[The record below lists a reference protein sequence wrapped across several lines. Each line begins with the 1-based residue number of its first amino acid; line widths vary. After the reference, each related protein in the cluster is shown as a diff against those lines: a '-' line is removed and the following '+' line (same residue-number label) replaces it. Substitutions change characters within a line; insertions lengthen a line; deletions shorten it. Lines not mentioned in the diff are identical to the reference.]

1 MQHTKKYDI
10 MHNTKTLTTIAMTM
24 AMMAATSC
32 SSDKQDENII
42 DRPTE
47 VKIENRHY
55 SIDVLEALGRVSAP
69 AVSPDGK
76 KVLYNVSY
84 ESVEQNKSN
93 NDLYVMNIDGT
104 EQTRLTRT
112 AKSEGGAAWIDGGDK
127 IAFIYAEGG
136 APQLW
141 VMNADGSGRKCV
153 SNIENGIEGFL
164 FSPDSKKVILISTV
178 KYSREAKDVY
188 SDLPEATGRVIDD
201 LMYKHWDTWTKDI
214 PHPFLADFDGN
225 ELTNIEDIMAAEPYE
240 CPMRPFGG
248 IESFSWSP
256 DGKSLVYCSR
266 KKTGMEYALS
276 TNSDLYLYSLEDK
289 STRNLTEGM
298 MGYDTNPAFSPDGTQ
313 LAWLS
318 MEHDGYESDK
328 NRIFVMDMA
337 TGEKRDLTIDWDY
350 AADAIAWNPNGKNIY
365 FTAPH
370 LGVTPIFSIN
380 VESREVK
387 TVAEGVCD
395 YASLSPAGE
404 NTLISMYHSFLAPNE
419 VCAITD
425 GKVTKLT
432 SVNDELLAA
441 VDMPKVEKRMVTTT
455 DGKEM
460 TTWVLYPAD
469 FDPSKKYPAILYC
482 QGGPQQAVSQ
492 FWSYRWNL
500 ALMAAQ
506 GYIVIAPNRRGLPG
520 FGTEWN
526 AQISKDYP
534 GQNMRDYLSAVDDM
548 KKEAYIDGEHIGA
561 VGASYGGY
569 SVYWLA
575 GNHDGRFACLIAH
588 AGIFNIETQYLETEE
603 MWFANWDMGGA
614 YWDKDNKAAQNT
626 FANGSPHRFIDK
638 WTAPI
643 LITHGEY
650 DFRILSSQGEMAFN
664 AARLRGIPAEMLI
677 FPDENHW
684 ILKPQNAVM
693 WQRVFFRWLDKWLK
707 GVDYQNPPLYQPADK
722 E

>member
-1 MQHTKKYDI
+1 MKKL
-10 MHNTKTLTTIAMTM
+10 KFLSLIAMTIPF
-24 AMMAATSC
+24 AAATSC
-32 SSDKQDENII
+32 CSDDCNDENII
-42 DRPTE
+42 ERPAE

-55 SIDVLEALGRVSAP
+55 SIDVLEALGRVSGP
-69 AVSPDGK
+69 EVSPDGK
-76 KVLYNVSY
+76 KVLFNISY
-84 ESVEQNKSN
+84 ENVEQNKSN
-93 NDLYVMNIDGT
+93 NELYVMNIDGT
-104 EQTRLTRT
+104 EQVRLTRT
-112 AKSEGGAAWIDGGDK
+112 AKSEGGATWIEEGK
-127 IAFIYAEGG
+127 RIAFIYADKDGV
-136 APQLW
+136 PQLW
-141 VMNADGSGRKCV
+141 VMNADGSDRKCV
-153 SNIENGIEGFL
+153 SNFENGVEGFK

-188 SDLPEATGRVIDD
+188 ADLPNATGRVIDD
-201 LMYKHWDTWTKDI
+201 LMYKHWDQWTKDI
-214 PHPFLADFDGN
+214 PHPFLADFSGDGIS
-225 ELTNIEDIMAAEPYE
+225 NIEDIMAAEPYE

-248 IESFSWSP
+248 AESFAWAP

-266 KKTGMEYALS
+266 KKTGLEYALS
-276 TNSDLYLYSLEDK
+276 TNSDLYLYNLEDK
-289 STRNLTEGM
+289 TTRNLTEGM
-298 MGYDTNPAFSPDGTQ
+298 MGYDTNPAFSPDGNQ

-318 MEHDGYESDK
+318 MEHDGYESEK

-337 TGEKRDLTIDWDY
+337 TGEKRDLTTDWDY
-350 AADAIAWNPNGKNIY
+350 TADAVAWNPNGKDIY
-365 FTAPH
+365 FIAAYQ
-370 LGVTPIFSIN
+370 GVTPIFSIN
-380 VESREVK
+380 VESKEVK
-387 TVAEGVCD
+387 TVADGVCD
-395 YASLSPAGE
+395 YAALCPAGE
-404 NTLISMYHSFLAPNE
+404 NKLISMFHSFCAPNE
-419 VCAITD
+419 ICSIENGT
-425 GKVTKLT
+425 VTKIT
-432 SVNDELLAA
+432 SINDELLAA
-441 VDMPKVEKRMVTTT
+441 VDMPKVEKRLIPTT

-460 TTWVLYPAD
+460 TTWVLYPAN
-469 FDPSKKYPAILYC
+469 FDANKKYPAILYC

-520 FGTEWN
+520 FGTEWEE
-526 AQISKDYP
+526 QISKDYP

-548 KKEAYIDGEHIGA
+548 KKESYVDADHIGA

-588 AGIFNIETQYLETEE
+588 AGIFNMEAQYLETEE

-626 FANGSPHRFIDK
+626 FANGSPHRFVDK

-664 AARLRGIPAEMLI
+664 AARLRGVPAEMLI

-707 GVDYQNPPLYQPADK
+707 GEDYVNPPLYAAPEEK
-722 E
+722 

>member
-1 MQHTKKYDI
+1 MKKL
-10 MHNTKTLTTIAMTM
+10 KFLSLIAMTIPF
-24 AMMAATSC
+24 AAATSC
-32 SSDKQDENII
+32 CSDDCNDENII
-42 DRPTE
+42 ERPAE

-55 SIDVLEALGRVSAP
+55 SIDVLEALGRVSGP
-69 AVSPDGK
+69 EVSPDGK
-76 KVLYNVSY
+76 KVLFNISY
-84 ESVEQNKSN
+84 ENVEQNKSN
-93 NDLYVMNIDGT
+93 NELYVMNIDGT
-104 EQTRLTRT
+104 EQVRLTRT
-112 AKSEGGAAWIDGGDK
+112 AKSEGGATWIEEGK
-127 IAFIYAEGG
+127 RIAFIYADKDGV
-136 APQLW
+136 PQLW
-141 VMNADGSGRKCV
+141 VMNADGSDRKCV
-153 SNIENGIEGFL
+153 SNFENGVEGFK

-188 SDLPEATGRVIDD
+188 ADLPNATGRVIDD
-201 LMYKHWDTWTKDI
+201 LMYKHWDQWTKDI
-214 PHPFLADFDGN
+214 PHPFLADFSGDGIS
-225 ELTNIEDIMAAEPYE
+225 NIEDIMAAEPYE

-248 IESFSWSP
+248 AESFAWAP

-266 KKTGMEYALS
+266 KKTGLEYALS
-276 TNSDLYLYSLEDK
+276 TNSDLYLYNLEDK
-289 STRNLTEGM
+289 TTRNLTEGM
-298 MGYDTNPAFSPDGTQ
+298 MGYDTNPAFSPDGNQ

-318 MEHDGYESDK
+318 MEHDGYESEK

-337 TGEKRDLTIDWDY
+337 TGEKRDLTTDWDY
-350 AADAIAWNPNGKNIY
+350 TADAVAWNPNGKDIY
-365 FTAPH
+365 FIAAYQ
-370 LGVTPIFSIN
+370 GVTPIFSIN
-380 VESREVK
+380 VESKEVK
-387 TVAEGVCD
+387 TVADGVCD
-395 YASLSPAGE
+395 YAALCPAGE
-404 NTLISMYHSFLAPNE
+404 NKLISMFHSFCAPNE
-419 VCAITD
+419 ICSIENGT
-425 GKVTKLT
+425 VTKIT
-432 SVNDELLAA
+432 SINDELLAA
-441 VDMPKVEKRMVTTT
+441 VDMPKVEKRLIPTT

-460 TTWVLYPAD
+460 TTWVLYPAN
-469 FDPSKKYPAILYC
+469 FDANKKYPAILYC

-520 FGTEWN
+520 FGTEWEE
-526 AQISKDYP
+526 QISKDYP

-548 KKEAYIDGEHIGA
+548 KKESYVDAEHIGA

-588 AGIFNIETQYLETEE
+588 AGIFNMEAQYLETEE

-626 FANGSPHRFIDK
+626 FANGSPHRFVDK

-664 AARLRGIPAEMLI
+664 AARLRGVPAEMLI

-707 GVDYQNPPLYQPADK
+707 GEDYVNPPLYAAPEEK
-722 E
+722 

>member
-1 MQHTKKYDI
+1 M
-10 MHNTKTLTTIAMTM
+10 
-24 AMMAATSC
+24 
-32 SSDKQDENII
+32 
-42 DRPTE
+42 
-47 VKIENRHY
+47 
-55 SIDVLEALGRVSAP
+55 
-69 AVSPDGK
+69 
-76 KVLYNVSY
+76 
-84 ESVEQNKSN
+84 
-93 NDLYVMNIDGT
+93 
-104 EQTRLTRT
+104 
-112 AKSEGGAAWIDGGDK
+112 
-127 IAFIYAEGG
+127 
-136 APQLW
+136 
-141 VMNADGSGRKCV
+141 
-153 SNIENGIEGFL
+153 
-164 FSPDSKKVILISTV
+164 
-178 KYSREAKDVY
+178 
-188 SDLPEATGRVIDD
+188 
-201 LMYKHWDTWTKDI
+201 
-214 PHPFLADFDGN
+214 
-225 ELTNIEDIMAAEPYE
+225 
-240 CPMRPFGG
+240 
-248 IESFSWSP
+248 
-256 DGKSLVYCSR
+256 
-266 KKTGMEYALS
+266 
-276 TNSDLYLYSLEDK
+276 
-289 STRNLTEGM
+289 
-298 MGYDTNPAFSPDGTQ
+298 
-313 LAWLS
+313 
-318 MEHDGYESDK
+318 
-328 NRIFVMDMA
+328 
-337 TGEKRDLTIDWDY
+337 
-350 AADAIAWNPNGKNIY
+350 
-365 FTAPH
+365 
-370 LGVTPIFSIN
+370 
-380 VESREVK
+380 K

-460 TTWVLYPAD
+460 TTWVLYPTE
-469 FDPSKKYPAILYC
+469 FDPSKKYPPIVYC

-500 ALMAAQ
+500 ELMASQ
-506 GYIVIAPNRRGLPG
+506 GYIVIAPNRRGLQG

-626 FANGSPHRFIDK
+626 FANGSPHRFVDK

-664 AARLRGIPAEMLI
+664 AARLRGVPAEMLI

>member
-1 MQHTKKYDI
+1 
-10 MHNTKTLTTIAMTM
+10 MTV
-24 AMMAATSC
+24 AMMATTSC
-32 SSDKQDENII
+32 SSDKEEANII
-42 DRPTE
+42 DRPTD
-47 VKIENRHY
+47 VKIENRQY
-55 SIDVLEALGRVSAP
+55 SIDVLEALGRVSGP

-93 NDLYVMNIDGT
+93 NDLYVKNIDGT
-104 EQTRLTRT
+104 DSVRLTKT
-112 AKSEGGAAWIDGGDK
+112 AKSEGGAAWIENGEK
-127 IAFIYAEGG
+127 IAFLYADEAGV
-136 APQLW
+136 PQLW

-153 SNIENGIEGFL
+153 SSLENGVEGFK
-164 FSPDSKKVILISTV
+164 FSPDSKKVVLVSSV

-188 SDLPEATGRVIDD
+188 SDLPEATGRIIDD
-201 LMYKHWDTWTKDI
+201 LMYKHWDQWTKDI
-214 PHPFLADFDGN
+214 PHPFVGDFTGDKVEN
-225 ELTNIEDIMAAEPYE
+225 VEDIMASEPYE

-248 IESFSWSP
+248 VEAFAWSP
-256 DGKSLVYCSR
+256 DSKSLVYSSR
-266 KKTGMEYALS
+266 KKTGLEYAVS
-276 TNSDLYLYSLEDK
+276 TNSDLYLYTLEDK

-298 MGYDTNPAFSPDGTQ
+298 MGYDTNPAFSPDGTK

-337 TGEKRDLTIDWDY
+337 TGEKTDLTSDWDY
-350 AADAIAWNPNGKNIY
+350 TASEIAWNTDGKSIY
-365 FTAPH
+365 FIAAYQ
-370 LGVTPIFSIN
+370 GVTPIFS
-380 VESREVK
+380 VDVATKKVK
-387 TVAEGVCD
+387 TVADGVCD
-395 YASLSPAGE
+395 YVSLCPADA
-404 NTLISMYHSFLAPNE
+404 NTLVSMYHSFTAPNE
-419 VCAITD
+419 VCVIKD
-425 GKVTKLT
+425 GKVSKITA
-432 SVNDELLAA
+432 VNDALLAS
-441 VDMPKVEKRMVTTT
+441 VDMPDVVKRQIPTT
-455 DGKEM
+455 DGKMM
-460 TTWVLYPAD
+460 TTWVLYPPK

-500 ALMAAQ
+500 ALMASQ

-534 GQNMRDYLSAVDDM
+534 GQNMKDYLSAVDDM
-548 KKEAYIDGEHIGA
+548 KKEAYVDAEHIGA

-575 GNHDGRFACLIAH
+575 GNHEGRFACLIAH

-626 FANGSPHRFIDK
+626 FANGSPHRFVDK

-650 DFRILSSQGEMAFN
+650 DFRILASQGEMAFN
-664 AARLRGIPAEMLI
+664 AARLRGVPAEMLI

-684 ILKPQNAVM
+684 ILKPQNAVL

-707 GVDYQNPPLYQPADK
+707 GVDYQNPPLYQAPEQK
-722 E
+722 